1 MDERTLPKHGEFEM
15 EIATGYF
22 ARAKAYAEQGYA
34 LISIA
39 RRTPWF
45 IAKELTVYSLGEL
58 APTDEIL
65 DLKDNP
71 QEYCKRFRKEVLGRA
86 NSQELLRQMELIA
99 TQENANGVVL
109 MCYEAPDKFCHRHL
123 VAEWLEN
130 ELGTIIN
137 EVHIETKNNV

>member
-1 MDERTLPKHGEFEM
+1 M

-45 IAKELTVYSLGEL
+45 IAKELTVYSLSEL

-71 QEYCKRFRKEVLGRA
+71 QEYCKRFREEVLGRA
-86 NSQELLRQMELIA
+86 NSQELLRKMELIA
-99 TQENANGVVL
+99 RQENANGVVL

-123 VAEWLEN
+123 VAKWLEV
-130 ELGTIIN
+130 ETGKMIE
-137 EVHIETKNNV
+137 EVLVKRREYSVWL

>member
-1 MDERTLPKHGEFEM
+1 MDKRILPKCGEQEM

-39 RRTPWF
+39 RKTPWF
-45 IAKELTVYSLGEL
+45 LAKELTLYSLSEL

-65 DLKDNP
+65 ELKDNP
-71 QEYCKRFRKEVLGRA
+71 VEYSKRFRKEVLGKA
-86 NSQELLRQMELIA
+86 DYQLLLRQMELIA
-99 TQENANGVVL
+99 RQENAEGVVL

-130 ELGTIIN
+130 SLGMVIN
-137 EVHIETKNNV
+137 EAHIES

>member
-1 MDERTLPKHGEFEM
+1 MDERILPKHGESEM

-22 ARAKAYAEQGYA
+22 ARAKAYVEQGYA

-39 RRTPWF
+39 RKTPWF
-45 IAKELTVYSLGEL
+45 LAKELTLYSLSEL

-65 DLKDNP
+65 ELKDNP
-71 QEYCKRFRKEVLGRA
+71 KKYSERFRKEVLGKA
-86 NSQELLRQMELIA
+86 DYQHLLRQMELIA
-99 TQENANGVVL
+99 RQENAEGVVL

-123 VAEWLEN
+123 VAEWLGN